1 MRFHLPMFIAASLLF
16 LGEVLIATKL
26 KDYHFIR
33 AYFGDFLVVILVY
46 CSVLAFWKLEPKR
59 LALDVF
65 IFACLIEIAQFF
77 QLADRLE
84 LTGAARI
91 MLGTSFSWEDILMYA
106 LGCLSVYGLHRSS
119 FWENGSH

>member
-1 MRFHLPMFIAASLLF
+1 MFIAASLLF

-59 LALDVF
+59 LALGVF

-106 LGCLSVYGLHRSS
+106 LGCLSVYVLVKYLKYPSNTS
-119 FWENGSH
+119 L